1 VYGWL
6 WRRLP
11 GGPVAR
17 FVQLALLVVAVS
29 LLLWF
34 VVYPWASVHLPVDP
48 SGLG

>member
-17 FVQLALLVVAVS
+17 LVQLVLLVLAIGLV
-29 LLLWF
+29 LWF
-34 VVYPWASVHLPVDP
+34 VVYPWASVHLPIDS

>member
-17 FVQLALLVVAVS
+17 LVQLMMLVVAVGV
-29 LLLWF
+29 LLWF
-34 VVYPWASVHLPVDP
+34 LVYPWAATHLSIDP